1 MPHNTSRAETP
12 FALQCGTCG
21 GGMAYNI
28 IEGHYRCPFCG
39 NEESADAAQEKL
51 HAWAAHRR
59 DEVAAAGADA
69 AIMACRTCGAEVQT
83 TADDMTAVCGV
94 CGSPLVRKEIFDT
107 EHFPTAVIPFAI
119 TEEEAFQILK
129 KWMEENKGKPAAE
142 LLRAHMDELRAP
154 AKGAVRLSGVYLPY
168 RLFQGPFSF
177 TVRRAQGDERAF
189 VGRSFL
195 NHKAVVTSDNL
206 PNDLLDRVEPF
217 DWSGLR
223 AFHFG
228 YLAGLTAQVEKDG
241 YDKTVEDLS
250 CEVHEE
256 LDSYVRASMHTP
268 QTALALDLKGVASA
282 PILLPIYYVNLRM
295 SGPSAEGGA
304 PFQVAVN
311 GQTGQVA
318 VYTGIVEK
326 KTPWYI
332 EPILLTAL
340 LYFAWLGLISFP
352 TAGTSGAEGTLFEL
366 LGIPAVFTAVFAL
379 PIFAFYKV
387 RGTPVFLK
395 RFFGTQEQQRRDAKT
410 RRLVVDESAVT
421 AKDDVAYPVFYEKY
435 KGESVPVEYRFMP
448 FRRMASIVTA
458 YLVLLFAPLLLAMLY
473 LALDGDAAKI
483 PQLFERDRLALLMAW
498 EFVAL
503 PLALAGWMRGVRAA
517 LCSYPYVRPRT
528 GGAWRIVEDAVPVT
542 ARISSALG
550 AIKEGG
556 CAQMLFLLFMLLL
569 LLFGPAFA
577 MVYEL

>member
-1 MPHNTSRAETP
+1 MPQISRAETP

-39 NEESADAAQEKL
+39 SEESADTSQEKL
-51 HAWAAHRR
+51 KSWAEHRH
-59 DEVAAAGADA
+59 EEIAASDTDA

-83 TADDMTAVCGV
+83 AADDMTAVCGF

-142 LLRAHMDELRAP
+142 LLRAHMDELRA
-154 AKGAVRLSGVYLPY
+154 
-168 RLFQGPFSF
+168 QGN
-177 TVRRAQGDERAF
+177 EREFA
-189 VGRSFL
+189 GESFL
-195 NHKAVVTSDNL
+195 SHKAIVTSDNL

-223 AFHFG
+223 PFHFG
-228 YLAGLTAQVEKDG
+228 YLAGLAAQVEKDG

-250 CEVHEE
+250 QEVHEE
-256 LDSYVRASMHTP
+256 LDGYVRAPMRTP
-268 QTALALDLKGVASA
+268 QTHVKIDLKGAASA
-282 PILLPIYYVNLRM
+282 PILLPIYYVSFAGTQNID
-295 SGPSAEGGA
+295 AGGGSHL
-304 PFQVAVN
+304 QVAVN

-352 TAGTSGAEGTLFEL
+352 AEGTPSAEGALFEV
-366 LGIPAVFTAVFAL
+366 LGIPTVFTAIFAL
-379 PIFAFYKV
+379 PIFEFYKV

-395 RFFGTQEQQRRDAKT
+395 RFFGTQEQKRRDAKT
-410 RRLVVDESAVT
+410 RRLVTDESAVT

-435 KGESVPVEYRFMP
+435 KGESAPVEYAFIP
-448 FRRMASIVTA
+448 LRRAASIFTV

-473 LALDGDAAKI
+473 LALDGGAAKI
-483 PQLFERDRLALLMAW
+483 PQLFERDRLGLLTAW

-503 PLALAGWMRGVRAA
+503 PLALAGWMRGVRAGI
-517 LCSYPYVRPRT
+517 CSYPYVRPRT
-528 GGAWRIVEDAVPVT
+528 GGAWRIVEDAAPVT
-542 ARISSALG
+542 ARIGGALG
-550 AIKEGG
+550 TIKQGG
-556 CAQMLFLLFMLLL
+556 CAQMIFLLFILAL

-577 MVYEL
+577 MVYDM